1 LPHCS
6 RSSPKSLQL
15 SFAPTCAQCTV
26 MEQSF
31 ASMPAQSYQPKV
43 DCYLPMRSLQG
54 SSMELASS
62 SDNSD
67 NCVCTQGDVYTCWCA
82 GYQNK
87 TDVTY
92 ADLLGGSDNVKAAIP
107 KL

>member
-54 SSMELASS
+54 SSMELAL
-62 SDNSD
+62 
-67 NCVCTQGDVYTCWCA
+67 VTIQTTVYALRETYIHA
-82 GYQNK
+82 GAQDIK
-87 TDVTY
+87 TRLMLHMRIYWAV
-92 ADLLGGSDNVKAAIP
+92 LIM
-107 KL
+107 